1 MGWLIKDG
9 ALMQGWTLVFDL
21 DGTLVDTAPDLA
33 AATNHVLT
41 RFALP
46 AVDERE
52 IRHYVGNGALA
63 MIKGALKAHGRSV
76 DENELM
82 DLFEMFITHYAA
94 NIANTSRPYPGV
106 IAALE
111 SFAAQGAKLAVCTN
125 KLEAHARLLLDALD
139 MSRHFQALT
148 GRDTLT
154 ASKPDPRH
162 LTGTI
167 ELARGDARRAIM
179 IGDSETDIATAKA
192 ARIPVVAVDFG
203 YATRPVQN
211 YAPDIIIGHYD
222 ELAGAIATLQGAV
235 AAAERA

>member
-1 MGWLIKDG
+1 MD
-9 ALMQGWTLVFDL
+9 GWTLVFDL

-46 AVDERE
+46 AVDESE
-52 IRHYVGNGALA
+52 IRQYVGNGALA
-63 MIKGALKAHGRSV
+63 MIRGALRAHGRTV
-76 DENELM
+76 DDAELM

-106 IAALE
+106 IAALDAF
-111 SFAAQGAKLAVCTN
+111 SARGAKLAVCTN
-125 KLEAHARLLLDALD
+125 KLEVHARLLLDTLD

-154 ASKPDPRH
+154 VCKPDPRH

-167 ELARGDARRAIM
+167 DLARGDSARAIM

-203 YATRPVQN
+203 YATEPVST
-211 YAPDIIIGHYD
+211 YAPDVIISHYD
-222 ELAGAIATLQGAV
+222 DLAV
-235 AAAERA
+235 AIEGMMSSSHARA

>member
-1 MGWLIKDG
+1 MD
-9 ALMQGWTLVFDL
+9 GWTLVFDL

-46 AVDERE
+46 AVDESE
-52 IRHYVGNGALA
+52 IRQYVGNGALA
-63 MIKGALKAHGRSV
+63 MIRGALREHGRTV
-76 DENELM
+76 NDGELM

-94 NIANTSRPYPGV
+94 NIAKTSRPYPGV
-106 IAALE
+106 IASLE

-125 KLEAHARLLLDALD
+125 KLEVHARLLLDALG
-139 MSRHFQALT
+139 MSHHFHALT
-148 GRDTLT
+148 GRDTLPVC
-154 ASKPDPRH
+154 KPNPGH

-167 ELARGDARRAIM
+167 DLARGDVARAIM

-203 YATRPVQN
+203 YATEPVST
-211 YAPDIIIGHYD
+211 YAPDAIISHYD
-222 ELAGAIATLQGAV
+222 DLARAIAPMLRTAPARV
-235 AAAERA
+235 

>member
-1 MGWLIKDG
+1 ME
-9 ALMQGWTLVFDL
+9 GWTLVFDL

-41 RFALP
+41 RFSLP
-46 AVDERE
+46 PVDETE
-52 IRHYVGNGALA
+52 IRRYVGSGALA
-63 MIKGALKAHGRSV
+63 MIKGALKAHGRTISE
-76 DENELM
+76 DELM

-94 NIANTSRPYPGV
+94 NIANTSRPYPGA

-111 SFAAQGAKLAVCTN
+111 TFKGEGARLAVCTN
-125 KLEAHARLLLDALD
+125 KLETHARLLLDALG
-139 MSRHFQALT
+139 MSGHFHALT
-148 GRDTLT
+148 GRDTLG

-167 ELARGDARRAIM
+167 DLARGDTRRAIM

-203 YATRPVQN
+203 YAAGPVADYGPDAIISN
-211 YAPDIIIGHYD
+211 YN
-222 ELAGAIATLQGAV
+222 ELA
-235 AAAERA
+235 AALARLRA

>member
-1 MGWLIKDG
+1 MD
-9 ALMQGWTLVFDL
+9 GWTLVFDL

-41 RFALP
+41 RFSLP

-52 IRHYVGNGALA
+52 IRQYVGNGALA
-63 MIKGALKAHGRSV
+63 MIKGALKAHGRTV
-76 DENELM
+76 EEAELM
-82 DLFEMFITHYAA
+82 DLFEMFITHYAS
-94 NIANTSRPYPGV
+94 NIAVTSRPYPGV

-111 SFAAQGAKLAVCTN
+111 GFAREGAKLAVCTN

-139 MSRHFQALT
+139 MTKHFQAMT
-148 GRDTLT
+148 GRDTLG

-167 ELARGDARRAIM
+167 DLARGDWQRAIM

-203 YATRPVQN
+203 YATEPVAN
-211 YAPDIIIGHYD
+211 YAPDIVISHYD
-222 ELAGAIATLQGAV
+222 ELPSAVLKLHGCGA
-235 AAAERA
+235 RAN